1 MLFYGRIYHLVGQQ
15 EHNLKLAS
23 TYVECSTYL
32 EYLHFYLSLSSCV
45 SDYGC
50 DMDDDD
56 GY

>member
-1 MLFYGRIYHLVGQQ
+1 MFFYGRIYHLVGQQ